1 MNFNNIRPVSKAA
14 EVYYIDFRASAK
26 MNMLKKL
33 RKLMIQARIENIAF
47 DNKLVAI
54 KIHFG
59 EPGNLSYIRP
69 NFAAEVVRMITTKGG
84 IPFLTDANTLYKG
97 RRGNAVDHLASAS
110 ENGFNRLTTGCDVI
124 IADGLKGT
132 DYKEIEI
139 NQTHVKKAKIG
150 AAIANADIIISM
162 NHFKGHEMTG
172 FGGAL
177 KNLGMG
183 SGSVGGKLEMHS
195 DAQPAISKEKCVVC
209 GICFRNCA
217 HGAINKGADNK
228 AEIDYSKCVGCGQCV
243 AVCQYEAAH
252 AQGNSAHLQEKIAE
266 YAYAVVKDKPTFH
279 LNFIMN
285 VSPDCDCWGHND
297 AAVVPDLG
305 ILASFDPVALD
316 VASADMVN
324 KAPINP
330 NSCISGRSEKEDRFN
345 AIHPTTNW
353 KLCVEHAEAIGIG
366 TAYYKLIKVE

>member
-324 KAPINP
+324 KGVMDIFQAVLKSNCF
-330 NSCISGRSEKEDRFN
+330 NGHFSGFLFS
-345 AIHPTTNW
+345 I
-353 KLCVEHAEAIGIG
+353 
-366 TAYYKLIKVE
+366 